1 MHLDTDVLPGQLIA
15 APLLAQYPE
24 SHSPGCEPQIIEG
37 ALTQEGLELPAEW
50 QVVALGVHPN
60 RSGEINC
67 GILGGTN
74 TAFIKRYARVAVD
87 LVRNPLH
94 CAA

>member
-50 QVVALGVHPN
+50 QVVALGVHPTG
-60 RSGEINC
+60 RAKS
-67 GILGGTN
+67 
-74 TAFIKRYARVAVD
+74 TAESSAEPTQLSSSATRGS
-87 LVRNPLH
+87 P
-94 CAA
+94 